1 MEGRSDQVLRDPP
14 GGCYREKRLWL
25 EGTPAATLERYLG
38 AYMTSFSVASLR
50 ARGEQRLEDESE
62 SLG

>member
-1 MEGRSDQVLRDPP
+1 MLRDPP
-14 GGCYREKRLWL
+14 GGCCREKRLWL
-25 EGTPAATLERYLG
+25 EGTPAARLERYLG